1 MPDVSNLDTIV
12 VSILW
17 LELIL
22 LYNCLTY
29 LENSHLPK
37 LESKEAKPWEWR
49 QPQFLFPSFLKRKKD
64 QGPVY
69 FYLMYT
75 YQTSITE
82 KLDIMQNLTIE
93 YLPWDSYFLSINSRN
108 KILFLNLI

>member
-1 MPDVSNLDTIV
+1 MGMKAATVSL
-12 VSILW
+12 SI
-17 LELIL
+17 
-22 LYNCLTY
+22 
-29 LENSHLPK
+29 
-37 LESKEAKPWEWR
+37 
-49 QPQFLFPSFLKRKKD
+49 FLFFFFLSPSFLKRKKD

-69 FYLMYT
+69 FYLMCT

-93 YLPWDSYFLSINSRN
+93 YLPWDRYFLSINSRRN